1 MMDRSLVIGA
11 ALATLTL
18 VVGIACAASAQQRL
32 TGTYAFS
39 GKTLIDPP
47 AAEPQDTRFVVTL
60 DGAAAR
66 DLYEKLKATPRRD
79 ACLDDG
85 SLTKR
90 AGEVACTATVKP
102 KGHVCTF
109 AIDLT
114 QRKLAPGA
122 VC

>member
-1 MMDRSLVIGA
+1 IGTA
-11 ALATLTL
+11 LGALAL
-18 VVGIACAASAQQRL
+18 VASIACAASAPRPL
-32 TGTYAFS
+32 TGTYAFT

-47 AAEPQDTRFVVTL
+47 PAEPQDTRFVVTL

-85 SLTKR
+85 SMIKR
-90 AGEVACTATVKP
+90 AGDVACTATVKP

-114 QRKLAPGA
+114 ERKLAPSA